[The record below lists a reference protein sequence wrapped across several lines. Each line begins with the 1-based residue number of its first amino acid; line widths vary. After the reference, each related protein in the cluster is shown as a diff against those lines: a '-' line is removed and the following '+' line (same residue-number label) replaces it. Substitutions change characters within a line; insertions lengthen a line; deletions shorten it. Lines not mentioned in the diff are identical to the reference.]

1 MTRSGMGEWRRVGTA
16 AAVVVSDDGAGCEG
30 ARLERGDGGTEVTK
44 QKRRMM
50 RKRRWRWRR
59 TVSWIRRNGWIC

>member
-1 MTRSGMGEWRRVGTA
+1 M
-16 AAVVVSDDGAGCEG
+16 AAVVVSNDGAGCEG

-59 TVSWIRRNGWIC
+59 TVIWIRRNGWIF